1 MKKYKIGIALGGG
14 GARGFAHL
22 GVLKALE
29 ERGIKLD
36 IISGTSAGSIVGG
49 FYADKKSPEG
59 IFKIIKEKGFFKY
72 TNFNIPKTGL
82 VGLEGLEK
90 QINEDLSVENIE
102 DFTIPFLAAV
112 TNLNAGKVEYFDKG
126 DASSVIKASSAI
138 PVLFSPVVMNG
149 ALYADGG
156 ILDNVPVAPLRDVCE
171 KTIAVDISP
180 VTNME
185 TIENLFQIALRTFQL
200 SVSKSSV
207 GLAERCDLLISL
219 EECNRFDLLNT
230 SNAKEL
236 YDIGYDYVMNADL
249 SVLEK

>member
-1 MKKYKIGIALGGG
+1 MKKYKLGIALGGG

-29 ERGIKLD
+29 ERGIKPD
-36 IISGTSAGSIVGG
+36 VISGASAGSIVGG
-49 FYADKKSPEG
+49 FYADKKTPEE

-90 QINEDLSVENIE
+90 QIDEDLSVDNIE
-102 DFTIPFLAAV
+102 DLSIPFIAAA
-112 TNLNAGKVEYFDKG
+112 TNLNAGEIEYFSKG

-138 PVLFSPVVMNG
+138 PVLFSPVEING
-149 ALYADGG
+149 SLYSDGG
-156 ILDNVPVAPLRDVCE
+156 ILDNVPVDPLRELCE

-180 VTNME
+180 LTEMKA
-185 TIENLFQIALRTFQL
+185 IENLFQIALRTFQL
-200 SVSKSSV
+200 SVNKSSKD
-207 GLAERCDLLISL
+207 LDKRCDLLISL
-219 EECNRFDLLNT
+219 EECSKFDLLNT

-249 SVLEK
+249 SSIEN

>member
-29 ERGIKLD
+29 ERGIKPD
-36 IISGTSAGSIVGG
+36 IISGASAGSIVGG
-49 FYADKKSPEG
+49 FYADKKTPEE

-90 QINEDLSVENIE
+90 QIDEDLSVENIE
-102 DFTIPFLAAV
+102 DLAVPFFAAV
-112 TNLNAGKVEYFDKG
+112 TNLNAGRVEYFDKG

-138 PVLFSPVVMNG
+138 PVLFSPVEMNG

-156 ILDNVPVAPLRDVCE
+156 ILDNVPVAPLSDICE

-180 VTNME
+180 LTEMK

-200 SVSKSSV
+200 SVNKSSKD
-207 GLAERCDLLISL
+207 LEKRCDLLISL
-219 EECNRFDLLNT
+219 EECSRFDLLNT
-230 SNAKEL
+230 NNAKEL

-249 SVLEK
+249 TPIKN